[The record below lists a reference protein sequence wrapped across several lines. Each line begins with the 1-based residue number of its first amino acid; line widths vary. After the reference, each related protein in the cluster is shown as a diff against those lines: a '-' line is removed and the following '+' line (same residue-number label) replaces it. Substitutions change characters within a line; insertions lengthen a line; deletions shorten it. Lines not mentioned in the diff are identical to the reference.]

1 MPVRCFREQSN
12 VLAVHANLRYKLLNE
27 ENALYGGSH
36 GSDVCGD
43 SHFKDGVRAKQ
54 RFDDKLEKLKAL
66 ADYTVKHRSLKRCS
80 LQTFEKC
87 SFPICQLGMRLHHF
101 ASCFPDMVPSSR
113 LAPAWSLD
121 SHVNQSMVPLLTE
134 KYEMPPQLEGAK
146 PIFIL
151 ALSKLL
157 SSFTKFL
164 DNGNMLP
171 EWQSCKF
178 NPAGLNISAII
189 DYIKN
194 DESSTGREPIQ
205 HWDNAVL
212 HQMFGQDCTDVRN
225 YVTMKLNAAMADLA
239 LKILKDVR
247 KKVLDQLRIRSEMH
261 SEEPLPDP
269 QGVHDKIGGII
280 KSIVNRYEELR
291 GPGMSPREA
300 NGRGA
305 IAINSRAGAPTCE
318 SVYDMVYTY
327 GGTVHSMGS
336 SPGLMSASAVMW
348 LITFQLLTTLR
359 V

>member
-1 MPVRCFREQSN
+1 
-12 VLAVHANLRYKLLNE
+12 
-27 ENALYGGSH
+27 
-36 GSDVCGD
+36 
-43 SHFKDGVRAKQ
+43 
-54 RFDDKLEKLKAL
+54 
-66 ADYTVKHRSLKRCS
+66 
-80 LQTFEKC
+80 
-87 SFPICQLGMRLHHF
+87 
-101 ASCFPDMVPSSR
+101 
-113 LAPAWSLD
+113 
-121 SHVNQSMVPLLTE
+121 
-134 KYEMPPQLEGAK
+134 
-146 PIFIL
+146 
-151 ALSKLL
+151 
-157 SSFTKFL
+157 
-164 DNGNMLP
+164 MLP

-178 NPAGLNISAII
+178 NPAGLNISAIL

-291 GPGMSPREA
+291 GPGMSPR
-300 NGRGA
+300 GGA
-305 IAINSRAGAPTCE
+305 RAGAPTCR
-318 SVYDMVYTY
+318 SLYDMVYTY
-327 GGTVHSMGS
+327 GGTIHRTKEMRATHFAAEVTIGR

>member
-1 MPVRCFREQSN
+1 
-12 VLAVHANLRYKLLNE
+12 
-27 ENALYGGSH
+27 
-36 GSDVCGD
+36 
-43 SHFKDGVRAKQ
+43 
-54 RFDDKLEKLKAL
+54 
-66 ADYTVKHRSLKRCS
+66 
-80 LQTFEKC
+80 
-87 SFPICQLGMRLHHF
+87 
-101 ASCFPDMVPSSR
+101 
-113 LAPAWSLD
+113 
-121 SHVNQSMVPLLTE
+121 
-134 KYEMPPQLEGAK
+134 MPPQLEGAE
-146 PIFIL
+146 PIFLL

-178 NPAGLNISAII
+178 NPAGLNIPAII

-194 DESSTGREPIQ
+194 NESSTGREPIQ

-212 HQMFGQDCTDVRN
+212 HQMFGQDCTDVHN

-280 KSIVNRYEELR
+280 KSIENRYEELR
-291 GPGMSPREA
+291 GPGMNPRLA
-300 NGRGA
+300 HV
-305 IAINSRAGAPTCE
+305 SSCT
-318 SVYDMVYTY
+318 SLYDLVYTY

-336 SPGLMSASAVMW
+336 HPALRSASAVMW